1 MDDRAGSGAT
11 EVLTTRGKMPV
22 YRIAFVS
29 TLLFRYS
36 SPRNSKNM
44 CSANNDLTSENGP

>member
-11 EVLTTRGKMPV
+11 EVLTTRGKTPV
-22 YRIAFVS
+22 YRIASVS
-29 TLLFRYS
+29 TLLFRYH